1 MSKILKFNKFSMI
14 ALASAVTILGGGIMS
29 VTSLAGAA
37 NTAKQ
42 NVVMAEDALALPG
55 AGMGN
60 VIDGYVGAAS
70 GSSVEYLSTTALGAS
85 LGDGINEY
93 YDANGNTI
101 GKLIIYNGESTAD
114 VYDKI
119 PGNERIENGEV
130 VAKVVGHMYAGD
142 VATLVREQGNWYQ
155 IISDSVNGY
164 VMKTGFVRGIEAEG
178 MDGSTYI
185 SAAFANSSDVYLY
198 EDPWDYSAVLCVL
211 PDGVR
216 YTLVEEGDEF
226 SKISVPGVGE
236 GWVYNSDMT
245 FSVVRKYAALVSAE
259 IDATNRINE
268 GVSAAE
274 DIESGKAEEA
284 ASYERRSIN
293 IAPAAPD
300 SEDVAALRQ
309 AIANYAQQFVGVLP
323 YVWGSSDLS
332 YGADCS
338 GFTSAIYRAYGI
350 EISRSS
356 DAQSWGGTSVSI
368 DDVRPGDI
376 VAYPGHVALY
386 IGDGTVVHESV
397 PGTTASYASMYMM
410 PIINIARYIN

>member
-1 MSKILKFNKFSMI
+1 MSKILKFNKVSMI

-29 VTSLAGAA
+29 VTSLAGVA
-37 NTAKQ
+37 NTKQ
-42 NVVMAEDALALPG
+42 NVVMADDALTLPG

-60 VIDGYVGAAS
+60 VIDGYVGATS

-93 YDANGNTI
+93 YDANGSTI
-101 GKLIIYNGESTAD
+101 GKLIIYNGEGTAD

-119 PGNERIENGEV
+119 QGNERIENGET

-142 VATLVREQGNWYQ
+142 VATLVREQGSWYQ

-164 VMKTGFVRGIEAEG
+164 VKKDGFVRGIEAEG

-198 EDPWDYSAVLCVL
+198 EDPWDYSTVLCVL

-216 YTLVEEGDEF
+216 YTLVEDGDEF

-236 GWVYNSDMT
+236 GWVYNDDMT
-245 FSVVRKYAALVSAE
+245 FAVVRRYAALVSAE
-259 IDATNRINE
+259 IDATNRIND
-268 GVSAAE
+268 GVTAAE
-274 DIESGKAEEA
+274 DIENGKAEEA

-300 SEDVAALRQ
+300 SEDVAALRA
-309 AIANYAQQFVGVLP
+309 AIAAYAQQFVGVLP

-350 EISRSS
+350 DISRSS
-356 DAQSWGGTSVSI
+356 DAQAWGGTSVSI
-368 DDVRPGDI
+368 DDIRPGDI

>member
-1 MSKILKFNKFSMI
+1 MLKNIKFNKITMI
-14 ALASAVTILGGGIMS
+14 ALAGAVTILGGGIMS
-29 VTSLAGAA
+29 VTSLQGAPLAA
-37 NTAKQ
+37 NN
-42 NVVMAEDALALPG
+42 NVVVAEDALALPG
-55 AGMGN
+55 AGMGR
-60 VIDGYVGAAS
+60 VVEDYVGANS
-70 GSSVEYLSTTALGAS
+70 GSSVELLSTTALGAS
-85 LGDGINEY
+85 FGDGFNEY

-101 GKLIIYNGESTAD
+101 GKLIVFNGEEAAD
-114 VYDKI
+114 VYNKI
-119 PGNERIENGEV
+119 QGNERIENGEE
-130 VAKVVGHMYAGD
+130 VAKVVGHMYGGD
-142 VATLVREQGNWYQ
+142 VATLVKEQGGWYQ
-155 IISDSVNGY
+155 IISDSVNGF
-164 VMKTGFVRGIEAEG
+164 VRKDGFVRGIEAEG

-185 SAAFANSSDVYLY
+185 SAAFANSDDVYLY
-198 EDPWDYSAVLCVL
+198 EDPWDYSTVLCVL
-211 PDGVR
+211 PSGVR
-216 YTLVEEGDEF
+216 YTLVEDGDEF

-236 GWVYNSDMT
+236 GWVYNDEMT
-245 FSVVRKYAALVSAE
+245 FAVVRRYAALVSAE
-259 IDATNRINE
+259 IDAANRIND

-274 DIESGKAEEA
+274 DIETEKTEDAQ
-284 ASYERRSIN
+284 SYERRSIN

-323 YVWGSSDLS
+323 YIWGSSDLS

-368 DDVRPGDI
+368 DDIRPGDI

>member
-1 MSKILKFNKFSMI
+1 MSKIFKFNKVSMI

-37 NTAKQ
+37 PAAKQ
-42 NVVMAEDALALPG
+42 NVVMAEDALSLPG

-60 VIDGYVGAAS
+60 VIDGYVGATS

-85 LGDGINEY
+85 LGDGLNEY

-101 GKLIIYNGESTAD
+101 GKLIIYNGEGTAD
-114 VYDKI
+114 VYNKI
-119 PGNERIENGEV
+119 PGNERIENGEE

-142 VATLVREQGNWYQ
+142 VATLVREQGEWYQ
-155 IISDSVNGY
+155 VISDSVNGY
-164 VMKTGFVRGIEAEG
+164 VKKAGFVKGMEAEG
-178 MDGSTYI
+178 MDGSTYV
-185 SAAFANSSDVYLY
+185 SAAYANNSEVYLY
-198 EDPWDYSAVLCVL
+198 QDPWDYSTVLCVL

-245 FSVVRKYAALVSAE
+245 YSVVRKYAALVSAE
-259 IDATNRINE
+259 IDATNRIND
-268 GVSAAE
+268 GVAAAE
-274 DIESGKAEEA
+274 NIENEKVEEA
-284 ASYERRSIN
+284 QSYEARSIN

-338 GFTSAIYRAYGI
+338 GFTSAVYRAYGI
-350 EISRSS
+350 DISRSS
-356 DAQSWGGTSVSI
+356 DAQSWGGTSVSV
-368 DDVRPGDI
+368 DDIRPGDI

-386 IGDGTVVHESV
+386 VGDGTVVHESV